1 MITARLRTLLA
12 ALLVVAVLVGG
23 GLALARTLGGAP
35 AAAPSEEPITVVV
48 GEGMDAS
55 AVAELLAEKGVI
67 GNTFA
72 FKLRARFDGRASQI
86 RPGTYEFRPGT
97 STDAILAALSAAP
110 EAAPTFRV
118 TIPEGL
124 QLGETLQRIADAEG
138 SPFTRRELTRALRK
152 VALPEW
158 VPGDLP
164 AEADRFEGLLF
175 PSTYEFLRDAEAED
189 VLARLV
195 QQTEEVMAGVEPPA
209 GVEPYEVLTMASLIE
224 REARLPQEQ
233 PKIASVIY
241 NRLEEGIA
249 LQIDATVLYALGEQK
264 DRVLLE
270 DLEVES
276 PWNTYRQPGLPPT
289 PISGAGQTAIEAA
302 ADPADTDFL
311 YYVVVNPE
319 TGKHAFSET
328 YDEFL
333 ANKRKAQGG

>member
-1 MITARLRTLLA
+1 MTTARLRRLLGTLI
-12 ALLVVAVLVGG
+12 VVCLLVGG
-23 GLALARTLGGAP
+23 GLALTRTLAGAP
-35 AAAPSEEPITVVV
+35 AAAPSGGPVTVVV
-48 GEGMDAS
+48 PEGMGAGG
-55 AVAELLAEKGVI
+55 VADLLAEKGVI

-72 FKLRARFDGRASQI
+72 FKLRARFDDRASQI

-97 STDAILAALSAAP
+97 SADAILAALSAAP
-110 EAAPTFRV
+110 DEAPTFRV

-124 QLGETLQRIADAEG
+124 QVGETLQRIADAEG
-138 SPFTRRELTRALRK
+138 SPFSRRELTRALRR
-152 VALPEW
+152 VALPAW

-164 AEADRFEGLLF
+164 PDANRFEGLLF
-175 PSTYEFLRDAEAED
+175 PSTYEFLRDAEAEE

-195 QQTEEVMAGVEPPA
+195 QQTEEVMAEVEAPP
-209 GVEPYEVLTMASLIE
+209 GVEPYQILTMASLIE
-224 REARLPQEQ
+224 REARLREEQ

-241 NRLEEGIA
+241 NRLDEGIA

-289 PISGAGQTAIEAA
+289 PISGAGKAAIEAA
-302 ADPADTDFL
+302 ADPAETDFL

-333 ANKRKAQGG
+333 VNKRKAQGG